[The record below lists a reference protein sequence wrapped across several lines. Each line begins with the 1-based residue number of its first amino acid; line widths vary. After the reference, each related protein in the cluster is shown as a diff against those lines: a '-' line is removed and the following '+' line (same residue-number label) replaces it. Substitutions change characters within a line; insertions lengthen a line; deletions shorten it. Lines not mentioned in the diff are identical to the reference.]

1 MFHMLHLGEVVV
13 TVVRAVLGSSRYIE
27 YTHKKNWLV
36 GQVGFEPT
44 TLRLKGECS
53 AIELLTQPSDI
64 IT

>member
-27 YTHKKNWLV
+27 YTHKKDWLV

-53 AIELLTQPSDI
+53 AIELLTQPMTI

>member
-1 MFHMLHLGEVVV
+1 
-13 TVVRAVLGSSRYIE
+13 
-27 YTHKKNWLV
+27 LV

-53 AIELLTQPSDI
+53 AIELLTQPMNI